1 MITGRIIIAGYIV
14 VLTIVVAVA
23 AAAFVRTIEGA
34 N

>member
-23 AAAFVRTIEGA
+23 GAAFVRTIEGA